1 MGSLEFQ
8 PLLDISLGQAN
19 VVLGIH
25 LPDALLDMLRAELLG
40 NLRQVELEQVVG
52 RQ

>member
-8 PLLDISLGQAN
+8 PLLEGPLGQTN

-25 LPDALLDMLRAELLG
+25 LPDTLGDMLRAELLG
-40 NLRQVELEQVVG
+40 NLSQVEPEEL
-52 RQ
+52 

>member
-8 PLLDISLGQAN
+8 PLLEGPLGQAN

-25 LPDALLDMLRAELLG
+25 LPDALSNMFRAELLG
-40 NLRQVELEQVVG
+40 NLRQVELEEL
-52 RQ
+52 